1 MRIEFIVPGP
11 LMGYKQ
17 TTRKTMFHPEH
28 RARSKAYGQFKK
40 NVLLLSMEA
49 GAPNMGTALKEMNVR
64 LSVEVFWK
72 DEPRIDWKN
81 VYGALEDGVWYED
94 DRYVGPGNESGVH
107 YNTGRE
113 EAKVIIEINT
123 KKTGSGARG
132 SKVT

>member
-1 MRIEFIVPGP
+1 MKIEFIVPGP

-17 TTRKTMFHPEH
+17 TTWKTMFHPNE

-49 GAPNMGTALKEMNVR
+49 GAPNMGTALKEMNPK

-72 DEPRIDWKN
+72 VEPRIDWKN
-81 VYGALEDGVWYED
+81 VYGAIEDGIWYED
-94 DRYVGPGNESGVH
+94 DRYVAPGKESGVH
-107 YNTGRE
+107 WNTGRE
-113 EAKVIIEINT
+113 EVKVIIEINT
-123 KKTGSGARG
+123 KKTGSGVRG

>member
-1 MRIEFIVPGP
+1 MRFEFIVPGP

-17 TTRKTMFHPEH
+17 TTRNTMFHPKE
-28 RARSKAYGQFKK
+28 RERSKAYGKFKA

-81 VYGALEDGVWYED
+81 MYGAIEDGIWYED
-94 DRYVGPGNESGVH
+94 DRYVGPGKESGFH
-107 YNTGRE
+107 CNTGKE
-113 EAKVIIEINT
+113 EAKVVIEIDK
-123 KKTGSGARG
+123 KKTGSGVRG
-132 SKVT
+132 SEVK